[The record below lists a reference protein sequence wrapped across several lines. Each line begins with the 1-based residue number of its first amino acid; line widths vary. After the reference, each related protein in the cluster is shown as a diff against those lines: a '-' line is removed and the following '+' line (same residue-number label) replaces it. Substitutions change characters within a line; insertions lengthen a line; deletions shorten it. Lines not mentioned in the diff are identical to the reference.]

1 MEQRRTYLSTAA
13 VQLAEPHQGPLTWEE
28 VGQRSSKGYPAGLEE
43 PRALRNGFTE
53 GSGSW
58 SGMAG
63 MHEPTAA
70 GLGRA
75 RGTGRHL
82 TASFAQSACLHH
94 SLWSS
99 HSRERNLLL
108 GHLVMS
114 FMLGKGRVRRPG
126 KLRIQQQPPQS
137 ALLCLALYSGFSDTH
152 PGIGVHRELPQQL
165 VRGGAGLSPALQHLG
180 LHACQCTVHAPQPRQ
195 GGLIGEALNSLKN
208 KPKTCVQGTFTWEP
222 QVAATPLFRGWAA
235 RCLCLLSP
243 HGQATLQVKGIHT
256 SEGVLHL

>member
-1 MEQRRTYLSTAA
+1 MNHQEVRGAAKGLSEQTAA
-13 VQLAEPHQGPLTWEE
+13 AQPAEPHQGPVPWEV

-43 PRALRNGFTE
+43 PRALRNGSAE

-63 MHEPTAA
+63 ICEPTVA

-108 GHLVMS
+108 SHLVMS
-114 FMLGKGRVRRPG
+114 FMLGKGRVRQPR

-152 PGIGVHRELPQQL
+152 PGTGVHSELPQQL
-165 VRGGAGLSPALQHLG
+165 VGLGFHQLCSIQDFTLVSTLSMVPSPGKGA
-180 LHACQCTVHAPQPRQ
+180 
-195 GGLIGEALNSLKN
+195 
-208 KPKTCVQGTFTWEP
+208 
-222 QVAATPLFRGWAA
+222 
-235 RCLCLLSP
+235 
-243 HGQATLQVKGIHT
+243 
-256 SEGVLHL
+256 